1 MEMREKIEQYIDLY
15 YAGSELSEDR
25 RQQLLQEALD
35 LYDSLILEGKSEQES
50 YAQVIAWIGAQAQP
64 VPHPENAQK
73 TDAAGAA
80 KAFTPMGK
88 RVCTAIAVMLY
99 ILCPIP
105 LILLQNVIGLSCL
118 LGMVACGVAIQ
129 ILAEKFMDTPD
140 PMDPISKAV
149 RPILHASAVALYV
162 LSPIPLLMFQD
173 TVGLCCLL
181 GMVAVGVAMQI
192 IAGSGKADVQPKAEA
207 DPVRKSID
215 SLVCLILLAIY
226 LLVSF
231 RTHAWWITWIIF
243 PIGAAV
249 KDLVLSLAAVGT
261 VKAPAGSTAQTVI
274 KAILIVVLFSLLG
287 SAVWG
292 FGRRNHFPFWN
303 LPLIHLNSGSEVSA
317 DNNFI
322 TESTVQ
328 NVSFDAKEVKKLHI
342 EWVSGNVTLKTA
354 DQHNITFRVDGD
366 SAVPFSYQLSGNE
379 LDLRYPADNAL
390 WKPARGS
397 KNLTITVPQSWYARE
412 TNIDVVSAV
421 VEVDGLSTEE
431 LKLDTTS
438 GPINASGLCC
448 DQIIASTVSGNVI
461 LEGTAEELK
470 LDTTSG
476 RCQAELDERV
486 QEIEL
491 DSVSGELE
499 LILPESLGFE
509 AEVDT
514 VSGSFRSDIPTTA
527 SSKGV
532 YTCGN
537 GECGISVDTVSGSI
551 TIQKK

>member
-1 MEMREKIEQYIDLY
+1 MREKIAQYMDLY
-15 YAGSELSEDR
+15 YAGSGLSEDR

-50 YAQVIAWIGAQAQP
+50 YAQVIAWIGAQTQP
-64 VPHPENAQK
+64 VPHPENTQK
-73 TDAAGAA
+73 TDAAGEA

-88 RVCTAIAVMLY
+88 RICTAIAVMLY

-162 LSPIPLLMFQD
+162 LSPIPLLMFQN

-226 LLVSF
+226 LIVSF

-261 VKAPAGSTAQTVI
+261 GKAPAGSTAQTVI

-292 FGRRNHFPFWN
+292 IGRTNHMPLWN
-303 LPLIHLNSGSEVSA
+303 WARIHLNSGSELSA

-322 TESTVQ
+322 SESTVQ
-328 NVSFDAKEVKKLHI
+328 NVSFDASEVKKLHI

-354 DQHNITFRVDGD
+354 DQHNVTFRVDGD
-366 SAVPFSYQLSGNE
+366 SALPFSYQLSGNE

-390 WKPARGS
+390 WKPAWGS
-397 KNLTITVPQSWYARE
+397 KNLTVTVPQSWYAKE
-412 TNIDVVSAV
+412 TNIDAVSAV

-431 LKLDTTS
+431 LKLDSTS
-438 GPINASGLCC
+438 GSITASGLCC
-448 DQIIASTVSGNVI
+448 DQIVASTVSGSVI

-486 QEIEL
+486 REIEL
-491 DSVSGELE
+491 YSVSGELE

-514 VSGSFRSDIPTTA
+514 VSGSFRSDIPTTV

-537 GECGISVDTVSGSI
+537 RECGISVDTVSGSI
-551 TIQKK
+551 SIQKK

>member
-1 MEMREKIEQYIDLY
+1 MREKIAQYMDLY
-15 YAGSELSEDR
+15 YAGSGLSEDR

-64 VPHPENAQK
+64 VPHPENTQK
-73 TDAAGAA
+73 TDAAGEA

-88 RVCTAIAVMLY
+88 RICTAIAVMLY

-162 LSPIPLLMFQD
+162 LSPIPLLMFQN

-226 LLVSF
+226 LIVSF

-261 VKAPAGSTAQTVI
+261 GKAPAGSTAQTVI

-292 FGRRNHFPFWN
+292 IGRTNHMPLWN
-303 LPLIHLNSGSEVSA
+303 WARIHLNSGSELSA

-322 TESTVQ
+322 SESTVQ
-328 NVSFDAKEVKKLHI
+328 NVSFDASEVKKLHI

-366 SAVPFSYQLSGNE
+366 SALPFSYQLSGNE

-390 WKPARGS
+390 WKPAWGS
-397 KNLTITVPQSWYARE
+397 KNLTVTVPQSWYARE

-448 DQIIASTVSGNVI
+448 DQIVASTVSGNVS

-486 QEIEL
+486 REIEL

-551 TIQKK
+551 SIQKK

>member
-1 MEMREKIEQYIDLY
+1 MREKIAQYMDLY
-15 YAGSELSEDR
+15 YAGSGLSEDR
-25 RQQLLQEALD
+25 RQQLLQKALD

-64 VPHPENAQK
+64 VPHPENTQK
-73 TDAAGAA
+73 TDAAGEA

-88 RVCTAIAVMLY
+88 RICTAIAVMLY

-105 LILLQNVIGLSCL
+105 LILLQNVIGLCCL

-149 RPILHASAVALYV
+149 HPILHASAVALYV
-162 LSPIPLLMFQD
+162 LSPTPLLMFQD
-173 TVGLCCLL
+173 TLGLCCLL

-226 LLVSF
+226 LIVSF

-261 VKAPAGSTAQTVI
+261 GKAPAGSTAQTVI

-292 FGRRNHFPFWN
+292 IGRTNHMPLWN
-303 LPLIHLNSGSEVSA
+303 WARIHLNSGSELSA

-322 TESTVQ
+322 SESTVQ
-328 NVSFDAKEVKKLHI
+328 NVSFDASEVKKLHI

-354 DQHNITFRVDGD
+354 DQHNVTFRVDGD
-366 SAVPFSYQLSGNE
+366 SALPFSYQLSGNE

-390 WKPARGS
+390 WKPAWGS
-397 KNLTITVPQSWYARE
+397 KNLTVTVPQSWYAKE
-412 TNIDVVSAV
+412 TNIDAVSAV

-448 DQIIASTVSGNVI
+448 DQIVASTVSGNVS

-486 QEIEL
+486 REIEL

-551 TIQKK
+551 SIQKK

>member
-1 MEMREKIEQYIDLY
+1 MREKIAQYMDLY
-15 YAGSELSEDR
+15 YAGSGLSEDR

-64 VPHPENAQK
+64 VPHPENTQK
-73 TDAAGAA
+73 TDAAGEA

-88 RVCTAIAVMLY
+88 RICTAIAVMLY

-162 LSPIPLLMFQD
+162 LSPIPLLMFQN

-226 LLVSF
+226 LIVSF

-261 VKAPAGSTAQTVI
+261 GKAPAGSTAQTVI

-292 FGRRNHFPFWN
+292 IGRTNHMPLWN
-303 LPLIHLNSGSEVSA
+303 WARIHLNSGSELSA

-322 TESTVQ
+322 SESTVQ
-328 NVSFDAKEVKKLHI
+328 NVSFDASEVKKLHI

-354 DQHNITFRVDGD
+354 DQHNVTFRVDGD
-366 SAVPFSYQLSGNE
+366 SALPFSHQLSGNE

-390 WKPARGS
+390 WKPAWGS
-397 KNLTITVPQSWYARE
+397 KNLTVTVPQSWYARE

-448 DQIIASTVSGNVI
+448 DQIVASTVSGNVS

-486 QEIEL
+486 REIEL

-551 TIQKK
+551 SIQKK

>member
-1 MEMREKIEQYIDLY
+1 MREKIAQYMDLY
-15 YAGSELSEDR
+15 YAGSGLSEDR

-64 VPHPENAQK
+64 VPHPENTQK
-73 TDAAGAA
+73 TDAAGEA

-88 RVCTAIAVMLY
+88 RICTAIAVMLY

-162 LSPIPLLMFQD
+162 LSPIPLLMFQN

-226 LLVSF
+226 LIVSF

-261 VKAPAGSTAQTVI
+261 GKAPAGSTAQTVI

-292 FGRRNHFPFWN
+292 IGRTNHMPLWN
-303 LPLIHLNSGSEVSA
+303 WARIHLNSGSELSA

-322 TESTVQ
+322 SESTVQ
-328 NVSFDAKEVKKLHI
+328 NVSFDASEVKKLHI

-354 DQHNITFRVDGD
+354 DQHNVTFRVDGD
-366 SAVPFSYQLSGNE
+366 SALPFSYQLSGNE

-390 WKPARGS
+390 WKPAWGS
-397 KNLTITVPQSWYARE
+397 KNLTVTVPQSWYARE

-448 DQIIASTVSGNVI
+448 DQIVASTVSGNVS

-486 QEIEL
+486 REIEL

-551 TIQKK
+551 SIQKK

>member
-1 MEMREKIEQYIDLY
+1 MREKIAQYMDLY
-15 YAGSELSEDR
+15 YAGSGLSEDR

-88 RVCTAIAVMLY
+88 RICTAIAVMLY

-105 LILLQNVIGLSCL
+105 LILLQSVIGLSCL

-173 TVGLCCLL
+173 TLGLCCLL

-226 LLVSF
+226 LIVSF

-261 VKAPAGSTAQTVI
+261 GKAPAGSTAQTVI
-274 KAILIVVLFSLLG
+274 KAILIVVLCSLLG

-292 FGRRNHFPFWN
+292 IGRTNHMPLWN
-303 LPLIHLNSGSEVSA
+303 WARIHLNSGSELSA

-322 TESTVQ
+322 SESTVQ
-328 NVSFDAKEVKKLHI
+328 NVSFDASEVKKLHI

-366 SAVPFSYQLSGNE
+366 SALPFSYQLSGNE

-390 WKPARGS
+390 WKPAWGS
-397 KNLTITVPQSWYARE
+397 KNLTVTVPQSWYARE
-412 TNIDVVSAV
+412 TRIEVTSAV

-486 QEIEL
+486 REIEL

>member
-1 MEMREKIEQYIDLY
+1 MREKIAQYMDLY
-15 YAGSELSEDR
+15 YAGSGLSEDR

-50 YAQVIAWIGAQAQP
+50 YAQVIAWIGAQTQP
-64 VPHPENAQK
+64 VPHPENTQK
-73 TDAAGAA
+73 TDAAGEA

-88 RVCTAIAVMLY
+88 RICTAIAVMLY

-162 LSPIPLLMFQD
+162 LSPIPLLMFQN

-226 LLVSF
+226 LIVSF

-261 VKAPAGSTAQTVI
+261 GKAPAGSTAQTVI

-292 FGRRNHFPFWN
+292 IGRTNHMPLWN
-303 LPLIHLNSGSEVSA
+303 WARIHLNSGSELSA

-322 TESTVQ
+322 SESTVQ
-328 NVSFDAKEVKKLHI
+328 NVSFDASEVKKLHI

-354 DQHNITFRVDGD
+354 DQHNVTFRVDGD
-366 SAVPFSYQLSGNE
+366 SALPFSYQLSGNE
-379 LDLRYPADNAL
+379 LDLRYPADNVI
-390 WKPARGS
+390 WKPAWGS
-397 KNLTITVPQSWYARE
+397 KNLTVTVPQSWYARE

-448 DQIIASTVSGNVI
+448 DQIVASTVSGNVS

-486 QEIEL
+486 REIEL

>member
-105 LILLQNVIGLSCL
+105 LILLRNVIGLSCL

-162 LSPIPLLMFQD
+162 LSPIPLLMFQN

-226 LLVSF
+226 LIVSF

-261 VKAPAGSTAQTVI
+261 GKAPAGSTAQTVI

-292 FGRRNHFPFWN
+292 IGRTNHMPLWN
-303 LPLIHLNSGSEVSA
+303 WARIHLNSGSELSA

-322 TESTVQ
+322 SESTVQ
-328 NVSFDAKEVKKLHI
+328 NVSFDASEVKKLHI

-354 DQHNITFRVDGD
+354 DQHNVTFRVDGD
-366 SAVPFSYQLSGNE
+366 SALPFSYQLSGNE

-390 WKPARGS
+390 WKPAWGS
-397 KNLTITVPQSWYARE
+397 KNLTVTVPQSWYARE

-448 DQIIASTVSGNVI
+448 DQIVASTVSGNVS

-551 TIQKK
+551 SIQKK

>member
-1 MEMREKIEQYIDLY
+1 MREKIAQYMDLY
-15 YAGSELSEDR
+15 YAGSGLSEDR

-50 YAQVIAWIGAQAQP
+50 YAQVIAWIGAQTQP
-64 VPHPENAQK
+64 VPHPENTQK
-73 TDAAGAA
+73 TDAAGEA

-88 RVCTAIAVMLY
+88 RICTAIAVMLY

-173 TVGLCCLL
+173 TLGLCCLL
-181 GMVAVGVAMQI
+181 CMVAVGVAMQI

-226 LLVSF
+226 LIVSF

-261 VKAPAGSTAQTVI
+261 GKAPAGSTAQTVI

-292 FGRRNHFPFWN
+292 IGRTNHMPLWN
-303 LPLIHLNSGSEVSA
+303 WARIHLNSGSELSA

-322 TESTVQ
+322 SESTVQ
-328 NVSFDAKEVKKLHI
+328 NVSFDASEVKKLHI

-354 DQHNITFRVDGD
+354 DQHNVTFRVDGD
-366 SAVPFSYQLSGNE
+366 SALPFSYQLSGNE

-390 WKPARGS
+390 WKPAWGS
-397 KNLTITVPQSWYARE
+397 KNLTVTVPQSWYARE

-448 DQIIASTVSGNVI
+448 DQIVASTVSGNVS

-486 QEIEL
+486 REIEL

-551 TIQKK
+551 SIQKK

>member
-1 MEMREKIEQYIDLY
+1 MREKIAQYMDLY
-15 YAGSELSEDR
+15 YAGSGLSEDR

-50 YAQVIAWIGAQAQP
+50 YAQVIAWIGAQTQP
-64 VPHPENAQK
+64 VPHPENTQK
-73 TDAAGAA
+73 TDAAGEA

-88 RVCTAIAVMLY
+88 RICTAIAVMLY

-105 LILLQNVIGLSCL
+105 LILLQNVIGLCCL

-162 LSPIPLLMFQD
+162 LSPIPLLMFQN

-226 LLVSF
+226 LIVSF

-261 VKAPAGSTAQTVI
+261 GKAPAGSTAQTVI

-292 FGRRNHFPFWN
+292 IGRTNHMPLWN
-303 LPLIHLNSGSEVSA
+303 WARIHLNSGSELSA

-322 TESTVQ
+322 SESTVQ
-328 NVSFDAKEVKKLHI
+328 NVSFDASEVKKLHI

-354 DQHNITFRVDGD
+354 DQHNVTFRVDGD
-366 SAVPFSYQLSGNE
+366 SALPFSYQLSGNE

-390 WKPARGS
+390 WKPAWGS
-397 KNLTITVPQSWYARE
+397 KNLTVTVPQSWYARE

-448 DQIIASTVSGNVI
+448 DQIVASTVSGNVS

-486 QEIEL
+486 REIEL

-551 TIQKK
+551 SIQKK

>member
-1 MEMREKIEQYIDLY
+1 MREKIAQYMDLY
-15 YAGSELSEDR
+15 YAGSGLSEDR

-64 VPHPENAQK
+64 VPHPENTQK
-73 TDAAGAA
+73 TDAAGEA

-88 RVCTAIAVMLY
+88 RICTAIAVMLY

-162 LSPIPLLMFQD
+162 LSPIPLLMFQN

-226 LLVSF
+226 LIVSF

-261 VKAPAGSTAQTVI
+261 GKAPAGSTAQTVI

-292 FGRRNHFPFWN
+292 IGRTNHMPLWN
-303 LPLIHLNSGSEVSA
+303 WARIHLNSGSELSA

-322 TESTVQ
+322 SESTVQ
-328 NVSFDAKEVKKLHI
+328 NVSFDASEVKKLHI

-354 DQHNITFRVDGD
+354 DQHNVTFRVDGD
-366 SAVPFSYQLSGNE
+366 SALPFSYQLSGNE

-390 WKPARGS
+390 WKPAWGS
-397 KNLTITVPQSWYARE
+397 KNLTVTVPQSWYARE

-448 DQIIASTVSGNVI
+448 DQIVASTVSGNVS

-486 QEIEL
+486 REIEL

>member
-1 MEMREKIEQYIDLY
+1 MREKIAQYMDLY
-15 YAGSELSEDR
+15 YAGSGLSEDR

-50 YAQVIAWIGAQAQP
+50 YAQVIAWIGAQTQP
-64 VPHPENAQK
+64 VPHPENTQK
-73 TDAAGAA
+73 TDAAGEA

-88 RVCTAIAVMLY
+88 RICTAIAVMLY

-105 LILLQNVIGLSCL
+105 LILLQNVIGLCCL

-140 PMDPISKAV
+140 PMDPIFKAV

-162 LSPIPLLMFQD
+162 LSPIPLLMFQN

-226 LLVSF
+226 LIVSF

-261 VKAPAGSTAQTVI
+261 GKAPAGSTAQTVI

-292 FGRRNHFPFWN
+292 IGRTNHMPLWN
-303 LPLIHLNSGSEVSA
+303 WARIHLNSGSELSA

-322 TESTVQ
+322 SESTVQ
-328 NVSFDAKEVKKLHI
+328 NVSFDASEVKKLHI

-354 DQHNITFRVDGD
+354 DQHNVTFRVDGD
-366 SAVPFSYQLSGNE
+366 SALPFSYQLSGNE

-390 WKPARGS
+390 WKPAWGS
-397 KNLTITVPQSWYARE
+397 KNLTVTVPQSWYARE

-448 DQIIASTVSGNVI
+448 DQIVASTVSGNVS

-486 QEIEL
+486 REIEL

-551 TIQKK
+551 SIQKK

>member
-1 MEMREKIEQYIDLY
+1 MREKIAQYMDLY
-15 YAGSELSEDR
+15 YAGSGLSEDR

-64 VPHPENAQK
+64 VPHPENTQK
-73 TDAAGAA
+73 TDAAGEA

-88 RVCTAIAVMLY
+88 RICTAIAVMLY

-105 LILLQNVIGLSCL
+105 LILLQNVIGLCCL

-162 LSPIPLLMFQD
+162 LSPIPLLMFQN

-226 LLVSF
+226 LIVSF

-261 VKAPAGSTAQTVI
+261 GKAPAGSNAQTVI

-292 FGRRNHFPFWN
+292 IGRTNHMPLWN
-303 LPLIHLNSGSEVSA
+303 WARIHLNSGSELSA

-322 TESTVQ
+322 SESTVQ
-328 NVSFDAKEVKKLHI
+328 NVSFDASEVKKLHI

-354 DQHNITFRVDGD
+354 DQHNVTFRVDGD
-366 SAVPFSYQLSGNE
+366 SALPFSYQLSGNE

-390 WKPARGS
+390 WKPAWGS
-397 KNLTITVPQSWYARE
+397 KNLTVTVPQSWYARE

-448 DQIIASTVSGNVI
+448 DQIVASTVSGNVS

-486 QEIEL
+486 REIEL

-551 TIQKK
+551 SIQKK

>member
-1 MEMREKIEQYIDLY
+1 MREKIAQYMDLY
-15 YAGSELSEDR
+15 YAGSGLSEDR

-50 YAQVIAWIGAQAQP
+50 YAQVIAWIGAQTQP
-64 VPHPENAQK
+64 VPHPENTQK
-73 TDAAGAA
+73 TDAAGEA

-88 RVCTAIAVMLY
+88 RICTAIAVMLY

-118 LGMVACGVAIQ
+118 LGVVACGVAIQ

-140 PMDPISKAV
+140 PMDHISKAV

-162 LSPIPLLMFQD
+162 LSPIPLLMFQN

-226 LLVSF
+226 LIVSF

-261 VKAPAGSTAQTVI
+261 GKAPAGSTAQTVI

-292 FGRRNHFPFWN
+292 IGRTNHMPLWN
-303 LPLIHLNSGSEVSA
+303 WARIHLNSGSELSA

-322 TESTVQ
+322 SESTVQ
-328 NVSFDAKEVKKLHI
+328 NVSFDASEVKKLHI

-354 DQHNITFRVDGD
+354 DQHNVTFRVDGD
-366 SAVPFSYQLSGNE
+366 SALPFSYQLSGNE

-390 WKPARGS
+390 WKPAWGS
-397 KNLTITVPQSWYARE
+397 KNLTVTVPQSWYARE

-448 DQIIASTVSGNVI
+448 DQIVASTVSGNVS

-486 QEIEL
+486 REIEL

-551 TIQKK
+551 SIQKK

>member
-1 MEMREKIEQYIDLY
+1 MREKIAQYMDLY
-15 YAGSELSEDR
+15 YAGSGLSEDR

-50 YAQVIAWIGAQAQP
+50 YAQVIAWIGAQTQP
-64 VPHPENAQK
+64 VPHPENTQK
-73 TDAAGAA
+73 TDAAGEA

-88 RVCTAIAVMLY
+88 RICTAIAVMLY

-105 LILLQNVIGLSCL
+105 LILLQNVIGLCCL

-129 ILAEKFMDTPD
+129 ILAEKFMDTPE
-140 PMDPISKAV
+140 PMDPIFKAV

-162 LSPIPLLMFQD
+162 LSPIPLLMFQN

-226 LLVSF
+226 LIVSF

-261 VKAPAGSTAQTVI
+261 GKAPAGSTAQTVI

-292 FGRRNHFPFWN
+292 IGRTNHMPLWN
-303 LPLIHLNSGSEVSA
+303 WARIHLNSGSELSA

-322 TESTVQ
+322 SESTVQ
-328 NVSFDAKEVKKLHI
+328 NVSFDASEVKKLHI

-354 DQHNITFRVDGD
+354 DQHNVTFRVDGD
-366 SAVPFSYQLSGNE
+366 SALPFSYQLSGNE

-390 WKPARGS
+390 WKPAWGS
-397 KNLTITVPQSWYARE
+397 KNLTVTVPQSWYARE

-448 DQIIASTVSGNVI
+448 DQIVASTVSGNVS

-486 QEIEL
+486 REIEL

-551 TIQKK
+551 SIQKK

>member
-1 MEMREKIEQYIDLY
+1 MREKIAQYMDLF
-15 YAGSELSEDR
+15 YAGSGLSEDR

-50 YAQVIAWIGAQAQP
+50 YAQVIFWIGAQAQP
-64 VPHPENAQK
+64 VPHSENTQK
-73 TDAAGAA
+73 TDASGEAN
-80 KAFTPMGK
+80 AFTPMGK
-88 RVCTAIAVMLY
+88 RICTAIAVMLY

-105 LILLQNVIGLSCL
+105 LILFQNVIGLCCL

-140 PMDPISKAV
+140 PIDPISKSL

-162 LSPIPLLMFQD
+162 LSPIPLLMFQN
-173 TVGLCCLL
+173 TLGLCCLL

-192 IAGSGKADVQPKAEA
+192 IAGSGKADIRPKAEA
-207 DPVRKSID
+207 DPLRKSID
-215 SLVCLILLAIY
+215 SLVGLILLAIY
-226 LLVSF
+226 LIVSF

-243 PIGAAV
+243 PIGGAV
-249 KDLVLSLAAVGT
+249 KDLVLSLAAI
-261 VKAPAGSTAQTVI
+261 GSGKNTGNTAQTVI
-274 KAILIVVLFSLLG
+274 RAILIVVLFSLIG

-292 FGRRNHFPFWN
+292 FGRRNHIPFWN
-303 LPLIHLNSGSEVSA
+303 LPLIHLNSGSEVSEGR
-317 DNNFI
+317 NYL

-328 NVSFDAKEVKKLHI
+328 NISFDASDVKKLHI
-342 EWVSGNVTLKTA
+342 QWVSGNVTVKTA
-354 DQHNITFRVDGD
+354 DQHNVTFRVDGD
-366 SAVPFSYQLSGNE
+366 SALPFSYGLNGNE
-379 LDLRYPADNAL
+379 LELRYPADDVI

-397 KNLTITVPQSWYARE
+397 KNLTVTVPQSWYARE
-412 TNIDVVSAV
+412 TRIEVTSAV

-431 LKLDTTS
+431 LKLDSTS
-438 GPINASGLCC
+438 GPITASGLCC
-448 DQIIASTVSGNVI
+448 DQIVAGTVSGSVI

-486 QEIEL
+486 REIEL

-551 TIQKK
+551 SIQKK

>member
-1 MEMREKIEQYIDLY
+1 MREKIAQYMDLY
-15 YAGSELSEDR
+15 YAGSGLSEDR

-50 YAQVIAWIGAQAQP
+50 YAQVIAWIGAQTQP
-64 VPHPENAQK
+64 VPHPENTQK
-73 TDAAGAA
+73 TDAAGEA

-88 RVCTAIAVMLY
+88 RICTAIAVMLY

-162 LSPIPLLMFQD
+162 LSPIPLLMFQN

-226 LLVSF
+226 LIVSF

-261 VKAPAGSTAQTVI
+261 GKAPAGSTAQTVI

-292 FGRRNHFPFWN
+292 IGRTNHMPLWN
-303 LPLIHLNSGSEVSA
+303 WARIHLNSGSELSA

-322 TESTVQ
+322 SESTVQ

-354 DQHNITFRVDGD
+354 DQHNVTFRVDGD
-366 SAVPFSYQLSGNE
+366 SALPFSYQLSGNE

-390 WKPARGS
+390 WKPAWGS
-397 KNLTITVPQSWYARE
+397 KNLTVTVPQSWYARE

-448 DQIIASTVSGNVI
+448 DQIVASTVSGNVS

-486 QEIEL
+486 REIEL

>member
-1 MEMREKIEQYIDLY
+1 MREKIAQYMDLY
-15 YAGSELSEDR
+15 YAGSGLSEDR

-50 YAQVIAWIGAQAQP
+50 YAQVIAWIGAQTQP
-64 VPHPENAQK
+64 VPHPENTQK
-73 TDAAGAA
+73 TDAAGEA

-88 RVCTAIAVMLY
+88 RICTAIAVMLY

-105 LILLQNVIGLSCL
+105 LILLQNVIGLCCL
-118 LGMVACGVAIQ
+118 LGMVACGVA

-162 LSPIPLLMFQD
+162 LSPIPLLMFQN

-226 LLVSF
+226 LIVSF

-261 VKAPAGSTAQTVI
+261 GKAPAGSTAQTVI

-292 FGRRNHFPFWN
+292 IGRTNHMPLWN
-303 LPLIHLNSGSEVSA
+303 WARIHLNSGSELSA

-322 TESTVQ
+322 SESTVQ
-328 NVSFDAKEVKKLHI
+328 NVSFDASEVKKLHI

-354 DQHNITFRVDGD
+354 DQHNVTFRVDGD
-366 SAVPFSYQLSGNE
+366 SALPFSYQLSGNE

-390 WKPARGS
+390 WKPAWGS
-397 KNLTITVPQSWYARE
+397 KNLTVTVPQSWYARE
-412 TNIDVVSAV
+412 TNIDAVSAV

-448 DQIIASTVSGNVI
+448 DQIVASTVSGNVS

-486 QEIEL
+486 REIEL

-509 AEVDT
+509 AEVDA

>member
-1 MEMREKIEQYIDLY
+1 MREKIAQYMDLY
-15 YAGSELSEDR
+15 YAGSGLSEDR
-25 RQQLLQEALD
+25 RQQLPQEALD

-50 YAQVIAWIGAQAQP
+50 YAQVIAWIGAQTQP
-64 VPHPENAQK
+64 VPHPENTQK
-73 TDAAGAA
+73 TDAAGEA

-88 RVCTAIAVMLY
+88 RICTAIAVMLY

-162 LSPIPLLMFQD
+162 LSPIPLLMFQN

-226 LLVSF
+226 LIVSF

-261 VKAPAGSTAQTVI
+261 GKAPAGSTAQTVI

-292 FGRRNHFPFWN
+292 IGRTNHMPLWN
-303 LPLIHLNSGSEVSA
+303 WARIHLNSGSELSA

-322 TESTVQ
+322 SESTVQ
-328 NVSFDAKEVKKLHI
+328 NVSFDASEVKKLHI

-354 DQHNITFRVDGD
+354 DQHNVTFRVDGD
-366 SAVPFSYQLSGNE
+366 SALPFSYQLSGNE
-379 LDLRYPADNAL
+379 LDLRYPADNVI
-390 WKPARGS
+390 WKPAWGS
-397 KNLTITVPQSWYARE
+397 KNLTVTVPQSWYARE
-412 TNIDVVSAV
+412 TRIEVTSAV

-431 LKLDTTS
+431 LKLDSTS
-438 GPINASGLCC
+438 GPITASGLCC
-448 DQIIASTVSGNVI
+448 DQIVAGTVSGSVI
-461 LEGTAEELK
+461 LKGTAEELK

-486 QEIEL
+486 REIEL

-551 TIQKK
+551 SIQKK

>member
-1 MEMREKIEQYIDLY
+1 MREKIAQYMDLY
-15 YAGSELSEDR
+15 YAGSGLSEDR

-50 YAQVIAWIGAQAQP
+50 YAQVIAWIGAQTQP
-64 VPHPENAQK
+64 VPHPENTQK
-73 TDAAGAA
+73 TDAAGEA

-88 RVCTAIAVMLY
+88 RICTAIAVMLY

-162 LSPIPLLMFQD
+162 LSPIPLLMFQN

-226 LLVSF
+226 LIVSF

-261 VKAPAGSTAQTVI
+261 GKAPAGSTAQTVI

-292 FGRRNHFPFWN
+292 IGRTNHMPLWN
-303 LPLIHLNSGSEVSA
+303 WARIHLNSGSELSA
-317 DNNFI
+317 DNNFVS
-322 TESTVQ
+322 ESTVQ
-328 NVSFDAKEVKKLHI
+328 NVSFDASEVKKLHI

-354 DQHNITFRVDGD
+354 DQHNVTFRVDGD
-366 SAVPFSYQLSGNE
+366 SALPFSYQLSGNE

-390 WKPARGS
+390 WKPAWGS
-397 KNLTITVPQSWYARE
+397 KNLTVTVPQSWYARE
-412 TNIDVVSAV
+412 TRIEVTSAV

-431 LKLDTTS
+431 LKLDSTS
-438 GPINASGLCC
+438 GPITASGLCC
-448 DQIIASTVSGNVI
+448 DQIVASTVSGNVS

-486 QEIEL
+486 REIEL

-551 TIQKK
+551 SIQKK

>member
-1 MEMREKIEQYIDLY
+1 M
-15 YAGSELSEDR
+15 
-25 RQQLLQEALD
+25 
-35 LYDSLILEGKSEQES
+35 
-50 YAQVIAWIGAQAQP
+50 IAWIGAQAQP
-64 VPHPENAQK
+64 VPHSENTQK
-73 TDAAGAA
+73 TDASGEAN
-80 KAFTPMGK
+80 AFTPMGK
-88 RVCTAIAVMLY
+88 RICTAIAVMLY

-105 LILLQNVIGLSCL
+105 LILFQNVIGLCCL

-140 PMDPISKAV
+140 PIDPISKSL

-162 LSPIPLLMFQD
+162 LSPIPLLMFQN
-173 TVGLCCLL
+173 TLGLCCLL
-181 GMVAVGVAMQI
+181 GMVAVGVAMQM
-192 IAGSGKADVQPKAEA
+192 IAGSGKADIRPKAEA
-207 DPVRKSID
+207 DPLRKSID
-215 SLVCLILLAIY
+215 SLVGLILLAIY
-226 LLVSF
+226 LIVSF

-243 PIGAAV
+243 PIGGAV
-249 KDLVLSLAAVGT
+249 KDLVLSLAAI
-261 VKAPAGSTAQTVI
+261 GSGKNTGNTAQTVI
-274 KAILIVVLFSLLG
+274 RAILIVVLFSLIG

-292 FGRRNHFPFWN
+292 FGRRNHIPFWN
-303 LPLIHLNSGSEVSA
+303 LPLIHLNSGSEVSEGR
-317 DNNFI
+317 NYL

-328 NVSFDAKEVKKLHI
+328 NISFNASDVKKLHI
-342 EWVSGNVTLKTA
+342 EWVSGNVTVKTA
-354 DQHNITFRVDGD
+354 DQHNVTFRVDGD
-366 SAVPFSYQLSGNE
+366 SALPFSYRLNGNE
-379 LDLRYPADNAL
+379 LELRYPADDVI

-397 KNLTITVPQSWYARE
+397 KNLTVTVPQSWYARE
-412 TNIDVVSAV
+412 TRIEVTSAV

-431 LKLDTTS
+431 LKLDSTS
-438 GPINASGLCC
+438 GPITASGLCC
-448 DQIIASTVSGNVI
+448 DQIVANTVSGSII

-486 QEIEL
+486 REIEL

-537 GECGISVDTVSGSI
+537 GECGISVETVSGGI

>member
-1 MEMREKIEQYIDLY
+1 MREKIAQYMDLY
-15 YAGSELSEDR
+15 YAGSGLSEDR

-50 YAQVIAWIGAQAQP
+50 YAQVIAWIGAQTQP
-64 VPHPENAQK
+64 VPHPENTQK
-73 TDAAGAA
+73 TDAAGEA

-88 RVCTAIAVMLY
+88 RICTAIAVMLY

-162 LSPIPLLMFQD
+162 LSPIPLLMFQN

-226 LLVSF
+226 LIVSF

-261 VKAPAGSTAQTVI
+261 GKAPAGSTAQTVI

-292 FGRRNHFPFWN
+292 IGRTNHMPLWN
-303 LPLIHLNSGSEVSA
+303 WARIHLNSGSELSA

-322 TESTVQ
+322 SESTVQ
-328 NVSFDAKEVKKLHI
+328 NVSFDASEVKKLHI

-354 DQHNITFRVDGD
+354 DQHNVTFRVDGD
-366 SAVPFSYQLSGNE
+366 SALPFSYQLSGNE

-390 WKPARGS
+390 WKPAWGS
-397 KNLTITVPQSWYARE
+397 KNLTVTVPQSWYARE

>member
-1 MEMREKIEQYIDLY
+1 MREKIAQYMDLY
-15 YAGSELSEDR
+15 YAGSGLSEDR

-50 YAQVIAWIGAQAQP
+50 YAQVIAWIGAQTQP
-64 VPHPENAQK
+64 VPHPENTQK
-73 TDAAGAA
+73 TDAAGEA

-88 RVCTAIAVMLY
+88 RICTAIAVMLY

-162 LSPIPLLMFQD
+162 LSPIPLLMFQN

-226 LLVSF
+226 LIVSF

-261 VKAPAGSTAQTVI
+261 GKAPAGSTAQTVI

-292 FGRRNHFPFWN
+292 IGRTNHMPLWN
-303 LPLIHLNSGSEVSA
+303 WARIHLNSGSELSA

-322 TESTVQ
+322 SESTVQ
-328 NVSFDAKEVKKLHI
+328 NVSFDASEVKKLHI

-354 DQHNITFRVDGD
+354 DQHNVTFRVDGD
-366 SAVPFSYQLSGNE
+366 SALPFSYQLSGNE

-390 WKPARGS
+390 WKPAWGS
-397 KNLTITVPQSWYARE
+397 KNLTVTVPQSWYAKE
-412 TNIDVVSAV
+412 TNIDAVSAV

-448 DQIIASTVSGNVI
+448 DQIVASTVSGNVS

-486 QEIEL
+486 REIEL

-551 TIQKK
+551 SIQKK

>member
-1 MEMREKIEQYIDLY
+1 MREKIAQYMDLY
-15 YAGSELSEDR
+15 YAGSGLSEDR
-25 RQQLLQEALD
+25 RQQLPQEALD

-50 YAQVIAWIGAQAQP
+50 YAQVIAWIGAQTQP
-64 VPHPENAQK
+64 VPHPENTQK
-73 TDAAGAA
+73 TDAAGEA

-88 RVCTAIAVMLY
+88 RICTAIAVMLY

-149 RPILHASAVALYV
+149 RHILHASAVALYV
-162 LSPIPLLMFQD
+162 LSPIPLLMFQN

-226 LLVSF
+226 LIVSF

-261 VKAPAGSTAQTVI
+261 GKAPAGSTAQTVI

-292 FGRRNHFPFWN
+292 IGRTNHMPLWN
-303 LPLIHLNSGSEVSA
+303 WARIHLNSGSELSA
-317 DNNFI
+317 DNSFI
-322 TESTVQ
+322 SESTVQ

-366 SAVPFSYQLSGNE
+366 SALPFSYQLSGNE

>member
-1 MEMREKIEQYIDLY
+1 MREKIAQYMDLY
-15 YAGSELSEDR
+15 YAGSGLSEDR

-64 VPHPENAQK
+64 VPHPENTQK
-73 TDAAGAA
+73 TDAAGEA

-88 RVCTAIAVMLY
+88 RICTAIAVMLY

-105 LILLQNVIGLSCL
+105 LILLQNVIGLCCL

-162 LSPIPLLMFQD
+162 LSPIPLLMFQN

-226 LLVSF
+226 LIVSF

-261 VKAPAGSTAQTVI
+261 GKAPAGSTAQTVI

-292 FGRRNHFPFWN
+292 IGRTNHMPLWN
-303 LPLIHLNSGSEVSA
+303 WARIHLNSGSELSA

-322 TESTVQ
+322 SESTVQ
-328 NVSFDAKEVKKLHI
+328 NVSFDASEVKKLHI

-354 DQHNITFRVDGD
+354 DQHNVTFRVDGD
-366 SAVPFSYQLSGNE
+366 SALPFSYQLSGNE

-390 WKPARGS
+390 WKPAWGS
-397 KNLTITVPQSWYARE
+397 KNLTVTVPQSWYARE

-438 GPINASGLCC
+438 GPITASGLCC
-448 DQIIASTVSGNVI
+448 DQIVASTVSGNVI

-486 QEIEL
+486 REIEL

-551 TIQKK
+551 SIQKK

>member
-1 MEMREKIEQYIDLY
+1 MREKIAQYMDLY
-15 YAGSELSEDR
+15 YAGSGLSEDR

-64 VPHPENAQK
+64 VPHPENTQK
-73 TDAAGAA
+73 TDAAGEA

-88 RVCTAIAVMLY
+88 RICTAIAVMLY

-105 LILLQNVIGLSCL
+105 LILLQNVIGLCCL

-162 LSPIPLLMFQD
+162 LSPIPLLMFQN

-226 LLVSF
+226 LIVSF

-261 VKAPAGSTAQTVI
+261 GKAPAGSTAQTVI

-292 FGRRNHFPFWN
+292 IGRTNHMPLWN
-303 LPLIHLNSGSEVSA
+303 WARIHLNSGSELSA

-322 TESTVQ
+322 SESTVQ
-328 NVSFDAKEVKKLHI
+328 NVSFDASEVKKLHI

-354 DQHNITFRVDGD
+354 DQHNVTFRVDGD
-366 SAVPFSYQLSGNE
+366 SALPFSYQLSGNE

-448 DQIIASTVSGNVI
+448 DQIVASTVSGNVS

-486 QEIEL
+486 REIEL

-551 TIQKK
+551 SIQKK

>member
-1 MEMREKIEQYIDLY
+1 MREKIAQYMDLF
-15 YAGSELSEDR
+15 YAGSGLSEDR

-50 YAQVIAWIGAQAQP
+50 YGQVIAWIGAQAQP
-64 VPHPENAQK
+64 VPHSENTQK
-73 TDAAGAA
+73 TDASGEAN
-80 KAFTPMGK
+80 AFTPMGK
-88 RVCTAIAVMLY
+88 RICTAIAVMLY

-105 LILLQNVIGLSCL
+105 LILFQNVIGLCCL

-140 PMDPISKAV
+140 PIDPISKSL

-162 LSPIPLLMFQD
+162 LSPIPLLMFQN
-173 TVGLCCLL
+173 TLGLCCLL
-181 GMVAVGVAMQI
+181 GLVAVGVAMQM
-192 IAGSGKADVQPKAEA
+192 IAGSGKADIRPKAEA
-207 DPVRKSID
+207 DPLRKSID
-215 SLVCLILLAIY
+215 SLVGLILLAIY
-226 LLVSF
+226 LIVSF
-231 RTHAWWITWIIF
+231 RSHAWWITWIIF
-243 PIGAAV
+243 PIGGAV
-249 KDLVLSLAAVGT
+249 KDLVLSLAAI
-261 VKAPAGSTAQTVI
+261 GSGKNTGNTAQTVI
-274 KAILIVVLFSLLG
+274 RAILIVVLFSLIG

-292 FGRRNHFPFWN
+292 FGRRNHIPFWN
-303 LPLIHLNSGSEVSA
+303 LPLIHLNSGSEVSEGR
-317 DNNFI
+317 NYL

-328 NVSFDAKEVKKLHI
+328 NISFNASDVKKLHI
-342 EWVSGNVTLKTA
+342 EWVSGNVTVKTA
-354 DQHNITFRVDGD
+354 DQHNVTFRVDGD
-366 SAVPFSYQLSGNE
+366 SALPFSYRLNDNE
-379 LDLRYPADNAL
+379 LELRYPADDVI

-397 KNLTITVPQSWYARE
+397 KNLTVTVPQSWYARE
-412 TNIDVVSAV
+412 TRIEVTSAV

-431 LKLDTTS
+431 LKLDSTS
-438 GPINASGLCC
+438 GPITASGLCC
-448 DQIIASTVSGNVI
+448 DQIVASTVSGSVI

-486 QEIEL
+486 REIEL

>member
-1 MEMREKIEQYIDLY
+1 MREKIAQYMDLY
-15 YAGSELSEDR
+15 YAGSGLSEDR
-25 RQQLLQEALD
+25 RQQLPQEALD

-50 YAQVIAWIGAQAQP
+50 YAQVIAWIGAQTQP
-64 VPHPENAQK
+64 VPHPENTQK
-73 TDAAGAA
+73 TDAAGEA
-80 KAFTPMGK
+80 KAFTPMGN
-88 RVCTAIAVMLY
+88 RICTAIAVMLY

-162 LSPIPLLMFQD
+162 LSPIPLLMFQN

-226 LLVSF
+226 LIVSF

-261 VKAPAGSTAQTVI
+261 GKAPAGSTAQTVI

-292 FGRRNHFPFWN
+292 IGRTNHMPLWN
-303 LPLIHLNSGSEVSA
+303 WARIHLNSGSELSA

-322 TESTVQ
+322 SESTVQ

-366 SAVPFSYQLSGNE
+366 SALPFSYQLSGNE

-486 QEIEL
+486 REIEL

>member
-1 MEMREKIEQYIDLY
+1 MREKIAQYMDLY
-15 YAGSELSEDR
+15 YAGSGLSEDR

-50 YAQVIAWIGAQAQP
+50 YAQVIAWIGAQTQP
-64 VPHPENAQK
+64 VPHPENTQK
-73 TDAAGAA
+73 TDAAGEA

-88 RVCTAIAVMLY
+88 RICTAIAVMLY

-162 LSPIPLLMFQD
+162 LSPIPLLMFQN

-192 IAGSGKADVQPKAEA
+192 ISGSDKADVQPKAEA

-215 SLVCLILLAIY
+215 SLVCLILLEIY
-226 LLVSF
+226 LIVSF

-261 VKAPAGSTAQTVI
+261 GKAPAGSTAQTVI

-292 FGRRNHFPFWN
+292 IGRTNHMPLWN
-303 LPLIHLNSGSEVSA
+303 WARIHLNSGSELSA

-322 TESTVQ
+322 SESTVQ
-328 NVSFDAKEVKKLHI
+328 NVSFDASEVKKLHI

-354 DQHNITFRVDGD
+354 DQHNVTFRVDGD
-366 SAVPFSYQLSGNE
+366 SALPFSYQLSGNE

-390 WKPARGS
+390 WKPAWGS
-397 KNLTITVPQSWYARE
+397 KNLTVTVPQSWYARE

-448 DQIIASTVSGNVI
+448 DQIVASTVSGNVS

-486 QEIEL
+486 REIEL

-551 TIQKK
+551 SIQKK

>member
-1 MEMREKIEQYIDLY
+1 MREKIAQYMDLY
-15 YAGSELSEDR
+15 YAGSGLSEDR

-50 YAQVIAWIGAQAQP
+50 YAQVIAWIGAQTQP
-64 VPHPENAQK
+64 VPHPENTQK
-73 TDAAGAA
+73 TDAAGEA

-88 RVCTAIAVMLY
+88 RICTAIAVMLY

-162 LSPIPLLMFQD
+162 LSPIPLLMFQN

-226 LLVSF
+226 LIVSF

-261 VKAPAGSTAQTVI
+261 GKAPAGSTAQTVI

-292 FGRRNHFPFWN
+292 IGRTNHMPLWN
-303 LPLIHLNSGSEVSA
+303 WARIHLNSGSELSA

-322 TESTVQ
+322 SESTVQ
-328 NVSFDAKEVKKLHI
+328 NVSFDASEVKKLHI

-354 DQHNITFRVDGD
+354 DQHNVTFRVDGD
-366 SAVPFSYQLSGNE
+366 SALPFSYQLSGNE

-390 WKPARGS
+390 WKPAWGS
-397 KNLTITVPQSWYARE
+397 KNLTVTVPQSWYAKE
-412 TNIDVVSAV
+412 TNIDAVSAV

-438 GPINASGLCC
+438 GPITASGLCC
-448 DQIIASTVSGNVI
+448 DQIVASTVSGSVI

-486 QEIEL
+486 REIEL

-551 TIQKK
+551 SIQKK

>member
-1 MEMREKIEQYIDLY
+1 MREKIAQYMDLY
-15 YAGSELSEDR
+15 YAGSGLSEDR

-64 VPHPENAQK
+64 VPHSENTQK
-73 TDAAGAA
+73 TDASGEAN
-80 KAFTPMGK
+80 AFTPMGK
-88 RVCTAIAVMLY
+88 RICTAIAVMLY

-105 LILLQNVIGLSCL
+105 LILFQNVIGLCCL

-140 PMDPISKAV
+140 PIDPISKSL

-162 LSPIPLLMFQD
+162 LSPIPLLMFQN
-173 TVGLCCLL
+173 TLGLCCLL
-181 GMVAVGVAMQI
+181 GMVAVGVAMQM
-192 IAGSGKADVQPKAEA
+192 IAGSGKADIRPKAEA
-207 DPVRKSID
+207 DPLRKSID
-215 SLVCLILLAIY
+215 SLVGLILLAIY
-226 LLVSF
+226 LIVSF

-243 PIGAAV
+243 PIGGAV
-249 KDLVLSLAAVGT
+249 KDLVLSLAAI
-261 VKAPAGSTAQTVI
+261 GSGKNTGNTAQTVI
-274 KAILIVVLFSLLG
+274 RAILIVVLFSLIG

-292 FGRRNHFPFWN
+292 FGRRNHIPFWN
-303 LPLIHLNSGSEVSA
+303 LPLIHLNSGSEVSEGR
-317 DNNFI
+317 NYL

-328 NVSFDAKEVKKLHI
+328 NISFDASDVKKLHI
-342 EWVSGNVTLKTA
+342 EWVSGNVTVKTA
-354 DQHNITFRVDGD
+354 DQHNVTFRVDGD
-366 SAVPFSYQLSGNE
+366 SALPFSCRLNGNE
-379 LDLRYPADNAL
+379 LELRYPADDVI

-397 KNLTITVPQSWYARE
+397 KNLTVTVPQSWYARE
-412 TNIDVVSAV
+412 TRIEVTSAV

-431 LKLDTTS
+431 LKLDSTS
-438 GPINASGLCC
+438 GPITASGLCC
-448 DQIIASTVSGNVI
+448 DQIVASTVSGSVI

-486 QEIEL
+486 REIEL

>member
-1 MEMREKIEQYIDLY
+1 MREKIAQYMDLF
-15 YAGSELSEDR
+15 YAGSGLSEDR

-50 YAQVIAWIGAQAQP
+50 YGQVIAWIGAQAQP
-64 VPHPENAQK
+64 VPHSENTQK
-73 TDAAGAA
+73 TDAS
-80 KAFTPMGK
+80 TPMGK
-88 RVCTAIAVMLY
+88 RICTAIAVMLY

-105 LILLQNVIGLSCL
+105 LILFQNVIGLCCL

-140 PMDPISKAV
+140 PIDPIPKSL

-162 LSPIPLLMFQD
+162 LSPIPLLMFQN
-173 TVGLCCLL
+173 TLGLCCLL

-192 IAGSGKADVQPKAEA
+192 IAGSGKADIRPKAEA
-207 DPVRKSID
+207 DPLRKSID
-215 SLVCLILLAIY
+215 SLVGLILLAIY
-226 LLVSF
+226 LIVSF

-243 PIGAAV
+243 PIGGAV
-249 KDLVLSLAAVGT
+249 KDLVLSLAAI
-261 VKAPAGSTAQTVI
+261 GSGKNTGNTAQTVI
-274 KAILIVVLFSLLG
+274 RAILIVVLFSLIG

-292 FGRRNHFPFWN
+292 FGRRNHIPFWN
-303 LPLIHLNSGSEVSA
+303 LPLIHLNSGSEVSEGR
-317 DNNFI
+317 NYL

-328 NVSFDAKEVKKLHI
+328 NISFNASDVKKLHI
-342 EWVSGNVTLKTA
+342 EWVSGNVTVKTA
-354 DQHNITFRVDGD
+354 DQHNVTFRVDGD
-366 SAVPFSYQLSGNE
+366 SALPFSYRLNGNE
-379 LDLRYPADNAL
+379 LELRYPADDVI

-397 KNLTITVPQSWYARE
+397 KNLTVTVPQSWYARE
-412 TNIDVVSAV
+412 TRIEVTSAV

-431 LKLDTTS
+431 LKLDSTS
-438 GPINASGLCC
+438 GPITASGLCC
-448 DQIIASTVSGNVI
+448 DQIVANTVSGSVI
-461 LEGTAEELK
+461 LEGTVEELK

-486 QEIEL
+486 RKIEL

>member
-1 MEMREKIEQYIDLY
+1 MREKIAQYMDLY
-15 YAGSELSEDR
+15 YAGSGLSEDR

-64 VPHPENAQK
+64 VPHPENTQK
-73 TDAAGAA
+73 TDAAGEA

-88 RVCTAIAVMLY
+88 RICTAIAVMLY

-162 LSPIPLLMFQD
+162 LSPIPLLMFQN

-226 LLVSF
+226 LIVSF

-261 VKAPAGSTAQTVI
+261 GKAPAGSTAQTVI

-292 FGRRNHFPFWN
+292 IGRTNHMPLWN
-303 LPLIHLNSGSEVSA
+303 WARIHLNSGSELSA

-322 TESTVQ
+322 SESTVQ
-328 NVSFDAKEVKKLHI
+328 NVSFDASEVKKLHI

-366 SAVPFSYQLSGNE
+366 SALPFSYQLSGNE

-390 WKPARGS
+390 WKPAWGS
-397 KNLTITVPQSWYARE
+397 KNLTVTVPQSWYARE

-448 DQIIASTVSGNVI
+448 DQIVASTVSGNVI

-486 QEIEL
+486 REIEL

>member
-1 MEMREKIEQYIDLY
+1 MREKIAQYMDLY
-15 YAGSELSEDR
+15 YAGSGLSEDR

-50 YAQVIAWIGAQAQP
+50 YAQVIAWIGAQTQP
-64 VPHPENAQK
+64 VPHPENTQK
-73 TDAAGAA
+73 TDAAGEA

-88 RVCTAIAVMLY
+88 RICTAIAVMLY

-162 LSPIPLLMFQD
+162 LSPIPLLMFQN

-226 LLVSF
+226 LIVSF

-261 VKAPAGSTAQTVI
+261 GKAPAGSTAQTVI

-292 FGRRNHFPFWN
+292 IGRTNHMPLWN
-303 LPLIHLNSGSEVSA
+303 WARIHLNSGSELSA

-322 TESTVQ
+322 SESTVQ
-328 NVSFDAKEVKKLHI
+328 NVSFDASEVKKLHI

-354 DQHNITFRVDGD
+354 DQHNVTFRVDGD
-366 SAVPFSYQLSGNE
+366 SALPFSYQLSGNE

-390 WKPARGS
+390 WKPAWGS
-397 KNLTITVPQSWYARE
+397 KNLTVTVPQSWYARE

-448 DQIIASTVSGNVI
+448 DQIVASTVSGNVS

-486 QEIEL
+486 REIEL

-527 SSKGV
+527 SSKGI

-551 TIQKK
+551 SIQKK

>member
-1 MEMREKIEQYIDLY
+1 MREKIAQYMDLY
-15 YAGSELSEDR
+15 YAGSGLSEDR
-25 RQQLLQEALD
+25 RQQLLQKALD

-64 VPHPENAQK
+64 VPHPENTQK
-73 TDAAGAA
+73 TDAAGEA

-88 RVCTAIAVMLY
+88 RICTAIAVMLY

-105 LILLQNVIGLSCL
+105 LILLQNVIGLCCL

-149 RPILHASAVALYV
+149 HPILHASAVALYV
-162 LSPIPLLMFQD
+162 LSPTPLLMFQD
-173 TVGLCCLL
+173 TLGLCCLL

-226 LLVSF
+226 LIVSF

-261 VKAPAGSTAQTVI
+261 GKAPAGSTAQTVI

-292 FGRRNHFPFWN
+292 IGRTNHMPLWN
-303 LPLIHLNSGSEVSA
+303 WARIHLNSGSELSA

-322 TESTVQ
+322 SESTVQ
-328 NVSFDAKEVKKLHI
+328 NVSFDASEVKKLHI

-354 DQHNITFRVDGD
+354 DQHNVTFRVDGD
-366 SAVPFSYQLSGNE
+366 SALPFSYQLSGNE

-397 KNLTITVPQSWYARE
+397 KNLTVTVPQSWYARE

-448 DQIIASTVSGNVI
+448 DQIIASTVSGNVS

-486 QEIEL
+486 REIEL

-551 TIQKK
+551 SIQKK

>member
-1 MEMREKIEQYIDLY
+1 MREKIAQYMDLY
-15 YAGSELSEDR
+15 YAGSGLSEDR

-50 YAQVIAWIGAQAQP
+50 YAQVISWIGAQAQP
-64 VPHPENAQK
+64 VPHSENTQK
-73 TDAAGAA
+73 TDASGEAN
-80 KAFTPMGK
+80 AFTPMGK
-88 RVCTAIAVMLY
+88 RICTAIAVMLY

-105 LILLQNVIGLSCL
+105 LILFQNVIGLCCL
-118 LGMVACGVAIQ
+118 LSMVACGVAIQ

-162 LSPIPLLMFQD
+162 LSPIPLLMFQN

-226 LLVSF
+226 LIVSF

-261 VKAPAGSTAQTVI
+261 GKAPAGSTAQTVI

-292 FGRRNHFPFWN
+292 IGRTNHMPLWN
-303 LPLIHLNSGSEVSA
+303 WARIHLNSGRELSA

-322 TESTVQ
+322 SESTVQ
-328 NVSFDAKEVKKLHI
+328 NVSFDASEVKKLHI

-354 DQHNITFRVDGD
+354 DQHNVTFRVDGD
-366 SAVPFSYQLSGNE
+366 SALPFSYQLSGNE

-390 WKPARGS
+390 WKPAWGS
-397 KNLTITVPQSWYARE
+397 KNLTVTVPQSWYARE

-448 DQIIASTVSGNVI
+448 DQIVASTVSGNVS

-486 QEIEL
+486 REIEL

-551 TIQKK
+551 SIQKK

>member
-1 MEMREKIEQYIDLY
+1 MREKIAQYMDLY
-15 YAGSELSEDR
+15 YAGSGLSEDR

-64 VPHPENAQK
+64 VPHPENTQK
-73 TDAAGAA
+73 TDAAGEA

-88 RVCTAIAVMLY
+88 RICTAIAVMLY

-105 LILLQNVIGLSCL
+105 LILLQNVIGLCCL

-140 PMDPISKAV
+140 SMDPIFKAV

-162 LSPIPLLMFQD
+162 LSPIPLLMFQN

-226 LLVSF
+226 LIVSF

-261 VKAPAGSTAQTVI
+261 GKAPAGSTAQTVI

-292 FGRRNHFPFWN
+292 IGRTNHMPLWN
-303 LPLIHLNSGSEVSA
+303 WARIHLNSGSELSA

-322 TESTVQ
+322 SESTVQ
-328 NVSFDAKEVKKLHI
+328 NVSFDASEVKKLHI
-342 EWVSGNVTLKTA
+342 EWVSGNVTLKSA
-354 DQHNITFRVDGD
+354 DQHNVTFRVDGD
-366 SAVPFSYQLSGNE
+366 SALPFSYQLSGNE

-390 WKPARGS
+390 WKPAWGS
-397 KNLTITVPQSWYARE
+397 KNLTVTVPQSWYARE

-448 DQIIASTVSGNVI
+448 DQIVASTVSGNVS

-486 QEIEL
+486 REIEL

-551 TIQKK
+551 SIQKK

>member
-1 MEMREKIEQYIDLY
+1 MKK
-15 YAGSELSEDR
+15 LSNT
-25 RQQLLQEALD
+25 
-35 LYDSLILEGKSEQES
+35 S
-50 YAQVIAWIGAQAQP
+50 
-64 VPHPENAQK
+64 
-73 TDAAGAA
+73 
-80 KAFTPMGK
+80 
-88 RVCTAIAVMLY
+88 
-99 ILCPIP
+99 
-105 LILLQNVIGLSCL
+105 
-118 LGMVACGVAIQ
+118 
-129 ILAEKFMDTPD
+129 
-140 PMDPISKAV
+140 
-149 RPILHASAVALYV
+149 
-162 LSPIPLLMFQD
+162 
-173 TVGLCCLL
+173 L

-226 LLVSF
+226 LIVSF

-249 KDLVLSLAAVGT
+249 KDLVLSLAAVSTG
-261 VKAPAGSTAQTVI
+261 KAPAGSTAQTVI

-292 FGRRNHFPFWN
+292 FGRRNHIPFWN
-303 LPLIHLNSGSEVSA
+303 LPLFHLNSGSEVSEGR
-317 DNNFI
+317 NYL

-328 NVSFDAKEVKKLHI
+328 NVSFDASEVKKLHI

-354 DQHNITFRVDGD
+354 DQHNVTFRVDGD
-366 SAVPFSYQLSGNE
+366 SALPFSYQLSGNE

-390 WKPARGS
+390 WKPAWGS
-397 KNLTITVPQSWYARE
+397 KNLTVTVPQSWYARE

-448 DQIIASTVSGNVI
+448 DQIVASTVSGNVS

-486 QEIEL
+486 REIEL

-527 SSKGV
+527 SSKGI

-551 TIQKK
+551 SIQKK

>member
-1 MEMREKIEQYIDLY
+1 MREKIAQYMDLY
-15 YAGSELSEDR
+15 YAGSGLSEDR

-50 YAQVIAWIGAQAQP
+50 YAQVIAWIGAQTQP
-64 VPHPENAQK
+64 VPHPENTQK
-73 TDAAGAA
+73 TDAAGEA

-88 RVCTAIAVMLY
+88 RICTAIAVMLY

-162 LSPIPLLMFQD
+162 LSPIPLLMFQN

-226 LLVSF
+226 LIVSF

-261 VKAPAGSTAQTVI
+261 GKAPAGSTAQTVI

-292 FGRRNHFPFWN
+292 IGRTNHMPLWN
-303 LPLIHLNSGSEVSA
+303 WARIHLNSGSELSA

-322 TESTVQ
+322 SESTVQ
-328 NVSFDAKEVKKLHI
+328 NVSFDASEVKKLHI

-354 DQHNITFRVDGD
+354 DQHNVTFRVDGD
-366 SAVPFSYQLSGNE
+366 SALPFSYQLSGNE

-390 WKPARGS
+390 WKPAWGS
-397 KNLTITVPQSWYARE
+397 KNLTVTVPQSWYARE

-431 LKLDTTS
+431 LKLDSTS
-438 GPINASGLCC
+438 GPITASGLCC
-448 DQIIASTVSGNVI
+448 DQIVAGTVSGSVI